1 MPGLSAASDRGGRGE
16 GPGEGSRE
24 RRAAGQGD
32 GARQGR
38 RGRWR
43 EAGASGDEGA
53 RQGRRGT
60 KGRGRDDGAGQGVGV
75 RRIGRGHRSVTD
87 RVAGV
92 TDIVLPADIKPADG
106 RFASGP
112 SKVRPEQV
120 AALAASGATY
130 LGTSHRQAPVRS
142 LVRRVREG
150 MAELFAL
157 PDGYQVV
164 LGNGGAT
171 AFWDIAAYGVVSERS
186 LHLSFGEFSS
196 KFAKVIAGAP
206 WLTDPVL
213 IESAPGSHPQPRA
226 VAGVDTYA
234 LTHNET
240 STGVAMPVRRVP
252 GADPGALV
260 IVDATSGAGGLP
272 VDIAETDVYY
282 FGPQKCFG
290 SDGGLWI
297 ALVSPAAQARVA
309 EIVAGGRYIPG
320 FLSLSLAIDN
330 SAKLQTYNTPSV
342 ATLLLLAEQVEWMLG
357 QGGLAWATTRT
368 ADSSSRLYTWAEK
381 SPYATPFVADPGQ
394 RSQVVGT
401 IDFDGTVDAAA
412 VAATLRANG
421 IVDTE
426 PYRTLGRNQ
435 LRIGMF
441 PSVDPADVE
450 ALTTCIDY
458 VIERL

>member
-1 MPGLSAASDRGGRGE
+1 MTRLRGAWQLR
-16 GPGEGSRE
+16 
-24 RRAAGQGD
+24 
-32 GARQGR
+32 
-38 RGRWR
+38 
-43 EAGASGDEGA
+43 
-53 RQGRRGT
+53 
-60 KGRGRDDGAGQGVGV
+60 
-75 RRIGRGHRSVTD
+75 VTD
-87 RVAGV
+87 RVDGV
-92 TDIVLPADIKPADG
+92 TDSIVIPAGLKPADG

-112 SKVRPEQV
+112 SKVRPEQL

-150 MAELFAL
+150 LAELFAL
-157 PDGYQVV
+157 PEGYQVV
-164 LGNGGAT
+164 LGNGGTT
-171 AFWDIAAYGVVSERS
+171 AFWDIAAFGLVSERS

-206 WLTDPVL
+206 WLADPVL
-213 IESAPGSHPQPRA
+213 IESAPGTHPQPRA
-226 VAGVDTYA
+226 EAGVDAYA

-240 STGVAMPVRRVP
+240 STGVAMPVRRVLE
-252 GADPGALV
+252 ADPGALV

-272 VDIAETDVYY
+272 VDIGETDVYY
-282 FGPQKCFG
+282 FAPQKCFG

-297 ALVSPAAQARVA
+297 ALMSPAALARA
-309 EIVAGGRYIPG
+309 TGIAASGRYIPG
-320 FLSLSLAIDN
+320 FLSLPLAIGN
-330 SAKLQTYNTPSV
+330 SAKNQTYNTPSV

-357 QGGLAWATTRT
+357 QGGLAWTTART

-381 SPYATPFVADPGQ
+381 SPYTTPFVADPAQ

-401 IDFDGTVDAAA
+401 IDFADAVDAAA
-412 VAATLRANG
+412 VAATLRANS

-426 PYRTLGRNQ
+426 PYRSLGRNQ

-450 ALTTCIDY
+450 ALTTCVDY
-458 VIERL
+458 VVERL